1 VRRVAVFKTM
11 PVLRFPVAVVMDCV
25 PIASRWASERWQ
37 PSAVIPVGEAD
48 APAEPRSPQRLP
60 EASTA
65 ARWRFDGFWIEL
77 HRSEGEGYW
86 LNLTSPA
93 PKAFVMWRPAEDADE
108 PAMRPYGVTV
118 SYNEAARVL
127 DAGEQV
133 EGVPLAPE
141 LLAWMKPFVDQNYT
155 PAPRK
160 KIRRNDPF
168 ANDREGRR

>member
-1 VRRVAVFKTM
+1 M

-25 PIASRWASERWQ
+25 PISSRWASEQWQ
-37 PSAVIPVGEAD
+37 PSAVIPLSD
-48 APAEPRSPQRLP
+48 RDTPAEAQPAQRLP
-60 EASTA
+60 STSA
-65 ARWRFDGFWIEL
+65 AVSWRFDGFWIEL

-93 PKAFVMWRPAEDADE
+93 PKAFVMWRPADEAAGE
-108 PAMRPYGVTV
+108 PAMRPCAVTV

-133 EGVPLAPE
+133 EGVALAPE
-141 LLAWMKPFVDQNYT
+141 LLAWMKPFVDQHYT
-155 PAPRK
+155 PEPRK

-168 ANDREGRR
+168 ANERDRDRR

>member
-1 VRRVAVFKTM
+1 M
-11 PVLRFPVAVVMDCV
+11 PILRFPIAVVMDCV
-25 PIASRWASERWQ
+25 PIDSRWASEQWQ
-37 PSAVIPVGEAD
+37 PSAVIPLADGEAPLQPQ
-48 APAEPRSPQRLP
+48 PAQRLAP
-60 EASTA
+60 TSAVK
-65 ARWRFDGFWIEL
+65 RWRFDGFWIEL

-86 LNLTSPA
+86 LNLTSA
-93 PKAFVMWRPAEDADE
+93 TPKAFVMWRSADEAAGE
-108 PAMRPYGVTV
+108 PAMRPCAVTV

-160 KIRRNDPF
+160 KIRRNDPL
-168 ANDREGRR
+168 ANDRDGR